1 MLTYLGGGVRLYS
14 ERKNV
19 WLTVLT
25 AGLILVIVVLVLH
38 FSGMI
43 GANQSSTPEERLI
56 AIESQLH
63 APGDT
68 TTQTVV
74 SSNVPAAWTIKRQ
87 IAVMLNK
94 GLSNQQILS
103 QLETD
108 YGPTVLAN
116 PPAKGFGAWAWVL
129 PIVGALLA
137 IGLGGFFV
145 YQKSSLKP
153 SEQGIED
160 RDKDD
165 SSLLEEKEWRQYL

>member
-1 MLTYLGGGVRLYS
+1 MFS

-25 AGLILVIVVLVLH
+25 AGLILVVLVLVLS

-43 GANQSSTPEERLI
+43 GANQSQTPEERLL

-68 TTQTVV
+68 TTQTVA

-87 IAVMLNK
+87 IAVMLNQ

-116 PPAKGFGAWAWVL
+116 PPAKGFGAWAWAL
-129 PIVGALLA
+129 PMAGAVLA
-137 IGLGGFFV
+137 IGLGGLFA
-145 YQKSSLKP
+145 YQKSSRLP
-153 SEQGIED
+153 LDQGIED
-160 RDKDD
+160 RNEDE

>member
-1 MLTYLGGGVRLYS
+1 MYS

-19 WLTVLT
+19 WLTVLI

-38 FSGMI
+38 FSGMV
-43 GANQSSTPEERLI
+43 GANQSSSPEERLI

-68 TTQTVV
+68 TTQTVA

-129 PIVGALLA
+129 PILGAILA
-137 IGLGGFFV
+137 IGLGGLFA
-145 YQKSSLKP
+145 YQKSLHRP
-153 SEQGIED
+153 LIQGIED
-160 RDKDD
+160 VEEED